1 MRLQAIQR
9 AVGQGF
15 GIVDQVLGGGGHVA
29 RVAGQPL
36 GGGGCGG
43 GGAAQQVADLRQGVF
58 EAEVVVHAEGRRGGG
73 LQLVAQGAV
82 EEFAVGGEAGWGGD
96 DFFVHE

>member
-15 GIVDQVLGGGGHVA
+15 GVVDQVLGGGGHVA
-29 RVAGQPL
+29 RVVGQPL
-36 GGGGCGG
+36 GGGCGG

-58 EAEVVVHAEGRRGGG
+58 EAEVVVTLSQRLWRR
-73 LQLVAQGAV
+73 
-82 EEFAVGGEAGWGGD
+82 E
-96 DFFVHE
+96 